1 MEKSNEIGWELL
13 SKAIINSMGGFTLY
27 FVQPDG
33 GIGNKVIRLVF
44 ESILCLGN
52 NGFILYG
59 NGKISGKKVSR
70 GKYIDDIRK
79 IKIFYNADTKTYSWV
94 NRYRVTDQ
102 KYIRATR
109 ESDLVFPK
117 GDSHELLENK
127 MNEERLFANINDY
140 IDAVNLSLPP
150 DLQLEIYL

>member
-1 MEKSNEIGWELL
+1 MEKSNELELL
-13 SKAIINSMGGFTLY
+13 SKAIIDSMGSFILF

-33 GIGNKVIRLVF
+33 GIGNRAIRLGL

-59 NGKISGKKVSR
+59 NGKISGKKISR
-70 GKYIDDIRK
+70 GKFVDDIRK
-79 IKIFYNADTKTYSWV
+79 IKIFYDANSKTYSWV

-102 KYIRATR
+102 KFIRVTR
-109 ESDLVFPK
+109 ESDLLFPK

-127 MNEERLFANINDY
+127 INEEQLFAKINDY

-150 DLQLEIYL
+150 DLQLKIKL